1 MGEDGDLQV
10 RSLAELA
17 AGDEIEAWH
26 RGRLAHQGR
35 VVSTLPDIDLF
46 WIIDARTGARRL
58 LDLEQLSVRRVPA
71 GRPAAAVGNPAVG
84 KSGPDVAKK
93 TAPAVPAASVLDPAV
108 LNPVVPK
115 QPVPKQPAR
124 KQPAPKPGPGAWRQV
139 TFVEAG

>member
-46 WIIDARTGARRL
+46 WIVDARTGARRL

-84 KSGPDVAKK
+84 NPAVGKSGPDAAQKP
-93 TAPAVPAASVLDPAV
+93 APAVPAASVLDPAV

-115 QPVPKQPAR
+115 QPAP

>member
-84 KSGPDVAKK
+84 KSGPDAAQ

-108 LNPVVPK
+108 LSPVVPK
-115 QPVPKQPAR
+115 QPVPKQPAP

>member
-71 GRPAAAVGNPAVG
+71 GRPAAAVGNPAVEKSAVG
-84 KSGPDVAKK
+84 KSGPDAAQKP
-93 TAPAVPAASVLDPAV
+93 APAVPAASVLDPAV

-115 QPVPKQPAR
+115 QPAP